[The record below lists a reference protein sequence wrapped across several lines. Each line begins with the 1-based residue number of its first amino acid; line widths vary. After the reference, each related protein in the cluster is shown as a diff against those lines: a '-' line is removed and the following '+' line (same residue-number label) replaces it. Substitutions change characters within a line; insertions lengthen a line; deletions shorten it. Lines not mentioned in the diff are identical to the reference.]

1 MFVSICNSTKM
12 KWQDW
17 TEKEL
22 SNGKNDVT
30 HLKISTA
37 GHFNPF
43 IFNWKLQNGL
53 SNPPLGVQTTEY
65 YKMIISVSETTN
77 STDALT

>member
-1 MFVSICNSTKM
+1 M
-12 KWQDW
+12 
-17 TEKEL
+17 
-22 SNGKNDVT
+22 NDVT